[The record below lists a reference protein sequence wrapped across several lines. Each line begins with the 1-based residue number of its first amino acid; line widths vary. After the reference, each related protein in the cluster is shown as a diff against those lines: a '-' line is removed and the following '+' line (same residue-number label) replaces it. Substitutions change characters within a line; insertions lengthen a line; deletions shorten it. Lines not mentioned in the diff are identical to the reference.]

1 MKLLWDSLYYLLRKI
16 LINMISKIA
25 GSQWWR
31 PKNYQLR
38 MKLIITYILLTLIP
52 MTVLVYFSY
61 HQYTKLIEEQV
72 GENIPKILDQTNK
85 NMEIQMSELEDL
97 PQLLYN
103 SNQVL
108 SILRKDSYS
117 NQSTLQIDY
126 YKVNSYLSLTYLTD
140 KSPLLGVFL
149 WSKERFFSSSI
160 VPYSGLEKTPDF
172 KENES
177 IVLQDQVDLRF
188 KGKPSFFLMTERI
201 EDFENRKEIG
211 TLAIAVNLSFIEDIF
226 KEINNQ
232 NKADMWIMN
241 GQGKV
246 IYHTD
251 PERIGTVE
259 DLDNYPTMNGSFRS
273 YLEGEKQLVSV
284 SESEKYDWVMVH
296 RISMKHLTGKAEV
309 IKDVTILFFVIIGL
323 GTVIISIILAWGV
336 SRPIYKLSKLMKD
349 VEKGNFDVDLKVD
362 SKDEIGLLANSFN
375 SMISK
380 IRELIKENFHIE
392 IRQKQAELYALQSQI
407 NPHFMYN
414 TLETISMAVEDNDDD
429 TVVEMVTLLGRM
441 LRFSLSNKNRIV
453 PFNKEVEHIK
463 NYLTIQQFRFEER
476 LSFHIL
482 SEIDLNQLYSPKFI
496 LQPIIENCIKHGLE
510 TRRGT
515 LTIRIYIR
523 TVPGIQPGTKDV
535 VIYVEDDGAGIDD
548 KTLEKINS
556 LLKSDPIGRRDSG
569 FGMINVHGRIFMLF
583 GEEYGLTVESG
594 TENGTVIMIR
604 FPVIEGDE
612 EVKKY
617 ERKEGYFNE

>member
-1 MKLLWDSLYYLLRKI
+1 
-16 LINMISKIA
+16 MISKIA